1 MGLQERM
8 CALLERRKQQNSFR
22 QLQLSQ
28 GRDFS
33 SNDYLGL
40 SRSAVLLAKHHQN
53 LAELHQ
59 HGATGSR
66 LLNGHHKLMQSLEA
80 GLASFHQAP
89 SALLFNSGYDANL
102 ALFGNL
108 FSHQDL
114 IFADELVHASIHDG
128 MRLGKA
134 QQVFF
139 RHNDLAQLEELLAAT
154 PCQGQRCIAVEA
166 IYSMDG
172 DLCPLAEILDLAQR
186 YQALVILDEA
196 HSTGVLGQKGQGLA
210 CALGLE
216 SRVFAR
222 LHTFGKAM
230 GGHGAAVLSEPLLR
244 DYLINFARPL
254 IYSTAPPL
262 SSIAWLQMAYAHLAE
277 QGSDLLEQLWE
288 RIWQL
293 EQGLQKQFQPS
304 QFKAGQSPIA
314 VLLVGGN
321 EQTRSLAQQLQA
333 QGFDVRAVLSP
344 TVPLGQERLRICLHA
359 YNSAEEVDALIQA
372 LAELPL
378 GK

>member
-1 MGLQERM
+1 MT
-8 CALLERRKQQNSFR
+8 ALLERRKQQHSFR
-22 QLQLSQ
+22 QLKLSQ
-28 GRDFS
+28 GIDFS

-40 SRSAVLLAKHHQN
+40 SRSPTLLAQQHQYTAQ
-53 LAELHQ
+53 LSQ

-66 LLNGHHKLMQSLEA
+66 LLNGHHALMQEVETT
-80 GLASFHQAP
+80 LAQFHQAP

-114 IFADELVHASIHDG
+114 ILADELIHASIHDG
-128 MRLGKA
+128 LRLGKA
-134 QQVFF
+134 QSLFF
-139 RHNDLAQLEELLAAT
+139 RHNDLEHLETLLAQT
-154 PCQGQRCIAVEA
+154 PCQGQRCIALEA
-166 IYSMDG
+166 VYSMDG
-172 DLCPLAEILDLAQR
+172 DLCPLAEILALAER
-186 YQALVILDEA
+186 YEALVILDEA
-196 HSTGVLGQKGQGLA
+196 HSTGVLGTKGQGLA

-216 SRVFAR
+216 SRIFAR
-222 LHTFGKAM
+222 LHTFGKAI
-230 GGHGAAVLSEPLLR
+230 GGHGAAVLSQPLLR

-262 SSIAWLQMAYAHLAE
+262 SSIAWISLAYAHLAE
-277 QGSDLLEQLWE
+277 EGKNLLAQLWAGI
-288 RIWQL
+288 RQL
-293 EQGLQKQFQPS
+293 EQGLSQLFQPT

-314 VLLVGGN
+314 VLLIGGN
-321 EQTRSLAQQLQA
+321 EATRQAAQTLQN

-359 YNSAEEVDALIQA
+359 YNSPEEIQA
-372 LAELPL
+372 LLQALAQLPL